1 MSWRLQGIGASP
13 GRVMGTVR
21 WMRWDVERVPHRSIG
36 RDEVEEEL
44 ERFEAARREAVEAT
58 RGLRDGTRDRLGEI
72 EAKIFEP
79 QLLMLEDPDLVEGTK
94 TYIRENFLSAERAF
108 DWRLLELRSQFVESG
123 HGMVADRLAD
133 LRDIRNRVLRRLVDR
148 EGTAGPDALAEGDP
162 AVLAFEELTPGFA
175 VELDGSVARGI
186 LTETGSRAS
195 HSAVLARSLGI
206 PAVVGAGD
214 SLQEIETGDRVILDG
229 GTGRVL
235 VDPTDEEVDTYH
247 GTLVRSTA
255 RRERLNELAR
265 APSESADGRPV
276 VLQANLDQPGEAEE
290 AAQLRPDG
298 VGLFRSEFLVI
309 GRRTIPDEEEQ
320 YRAYRKVL
328 DAFPDGEVTLR
339 TFDIGGDKF
348 PIFLRMPREDNPYL
362 GWRAIRVCL
371 DRPELFRN
379 QLRAALRAARHG
391 NLRILL
397 PFVISAD
404 EVRRARDL
412 LREVRESLEVGPG
425 EGEVPVGVMVE
436 TPAAVESVGVL
447 APLVDFLSLGTNDLT
462 QYVLAVDR
470 GNAALADRYDPL
482 HPALFSMYRR
492 LRAAAGKHDLEL
504 GVCGD
509 LATDPVG
516 LAALLGL
523 GYRKFSLPPSSLLE
537 VKGWVRTVDVG
548 ELAEICDGLADA
560 ESGGEVRAPIRMYLE
575 GAVPPEA
582 MAAGRLSR
590 EL

>member
-21 WMRWDVERVPHRSIG
+21 WMRWDVDRIPHRSIG
-36 RDEVEEEL
+36 RDEVDDEL
-44 ERFEAARREAVEAT
+44 ERFETARGRAVEHT
-58 RGLRDGTRDRLGEI
+58 RELRDGTRERLGQI
-72 EAKIFEP
+72 EANIFEP

-94 TYIRENFLSAERAF
+94 SYISENFLSAERAF

-123 HGMVADRLAD
+123 HGMVRDRLAD
-133 LRDIRNRVLRRLVDR
+133 LRDIRNRVLRRLVDE
-148 EGTAGPDALAEGDP
+148 EGLAGPGALEDDEP
-162 AVLAFEELTPGFA
+162 AVLAFEELTPSFA
-175 VELDGSVARGI
+175 VELDQSVARAI
-186 LTETGSRAS
+186 LTEAGSRAS

-214 SLQEIETGDRVILDG
+214 RLQEVESGDRVILDG
-229 GTGRVL
+229 GTGRIL
-235 VDPTDEEVDTYH
+235 VDPTEEEVESYRS
-247 GTLVRSTA
+247 TLVRSTA

-265 APSESADGRPV
+265 VPSESADGSRV
-276 VLQANLDQPGEAEE
+276 FLQVNLDQPDEAGEA
-290 AAQLRPDG
+290 AKLRPDG

-320 YRAYRKVL
+320 YRAYRQVL
-328 DAFPDGEVTLR
+328 EAFPDGEVTLR

-348 PIFLRMPREDNPYL
+348 PIFLHMPREENPYL

-371 DRPELFRN
+371 DRPDLFRN

-391 NLRILL
+391 RLRILL
-397 PFVISAD
+397 PFVVSAD

-412 LREVRESLEVGPG
+412 IREVREGLDDDQGP
-425 EGEVPVGVMVE
+425 GEVPVGVMVE
-436 TPAAVESVGVL
+436 TPAAVESIGVL

-482 HPALFSMYRR
+482 HPALFRMYGR
-492 LRAAAGKHDLEL
+492 LRAAADEHDLEL

-509 LATDPVG
+509 LATEPVG

-523 GYRKFSLPPSSLLE
+523 GYRKFSLPPTSLLE
-537 VKGWVRTVDVG
+537 VKGWVRSVDVG
-548 ELAEICDGLADA
+548 ELAEICDGLSSS
-560 ESGGEVRAPIRMYLE
+560 ESGGEIRAPIRMYLE
-575 GAVPPEA
+575 GAIPSDA
-582 MAAGRLSR
+582 MPAGRLSR

>member
-21 WMRWDVERVPHRSIG
+21 WMRWDVDRVPHRSIG

-44 ERFEAARREAVEAT
+44 ERFEAARRRALEQT
-58 RGLRDGTRDRLGEI
+58 RELRDGTRERLGQI

-79 QLLMLEDPDLVEGTK
+79 QLLMLEDPDLVEGTES
-94 TYIRENFLSAERAF
+94 YIRENFLSAERAF
-108 DWRLLELRSQFVESG
+108 DWRLLELRSQFVDSG
-123 HGMVADRLAD
+123 HGMVRDRLAD
-133 LRDIRNRVLRRLVDR
+133 LRDIRNRVLRRLVDQ
-148 EGTAGPDALAEGDP
+148 EGLAGPETLEDQEP
-162 AVLAFEELTPGFA
+162 AVLAFEELTPSFA
-175 VELDGSVARGI
+175 VELDGTVARAI

-214 SLQEIETGDRVILDG
+214 RLQDVETGDRVILDG
-229 GTGRVL
+229 GTGRIL
-235 VDPTDEEVDTYH
+235 VDPTEDEVENYRS
-247 GTLVRSTA
+247 TLVRSTA
-255 RRERLNELAR
+255 RRERVNELAR
-265 APSESADGRPV
+265 APSESADGRRV
-276 VLQANLDQPGEAEE
+276 VLQANLDQPDEAEE
-290 AAQLRPDG
+290 AAELRPDG

-309 GRRTIPDEEEQ
+309 GRRAIPDEEEQ
-320 YRAYRKVL
+320 YRAYRTVL
-328 DAFPDGEVTLR
+328 EAFPDREVTLR

-348 PIFLRMPREDNPYL
+348 PIFLQMPPEENPYL

-371 DRPELFRN
+371 DRPDLFRN

-391 NLRILL
+391 DLRILL

-404 EVRRARDL
+404 EVRRTRNV
-412 LREVRESLEVGPG
+412 LREVREDLDDVPG
-425 EGEVPVGVMVE
+425 DEEVPVGVMVE
-436 TPAAVESVGVL
+436 TPAAVESIGLL

-470 GNAALADRYDPL
+470 GNAALADRYEPL

-492 LRAAAGKHDLEL
+492 VRAAAEEHDLGL

-523 GYRKFSLPPSSLLE
+523 GYRKFSLPPSTLLE
-537 VKGWVRTVDVG
+537 VKGWVRALDVG
-548 ELAEICDGLADA
+548 ELTEICDGLADA
-560 ESGGEVRAPIRMYLE
+560 ESGGEIRAPIRMYLE
-575 GAVPPEA
+575 GAVPSDA
-582 MAAGRLSR
+582 MPAGRLSR